1 MVEQNRQNPVVRLET
16 TMGTIRIELWLDKA
30 PITVQNFLTY
40 VNEGF
45 YDGLIFHR
53 LMSNF
58 IVQTGGFEPGMVYR
72 EPTHPTIK
80 NEAAKG
86 LNNRY
91 GTIAMARAYPID
103 SAAAQFFINLVDN
116 PKLDHH
122 GTDPVTFGYAVFGQV
137 IEGMDVLQKMSFIPV
152 GMQGQHHNVPTRDI
166 IITKAAVEET

>member
-1 MVEQNRQNPVVRLET
+1 MTEQNRGNPVVRLET
-16 TMGTIRIELWLDKA
+16 DLGTVRIELWPDKA

-53 LMSNF
+53 VMPNF
-58 IVQTGGFEPGMVYR
+58 IVQAGGFEPGMVYR
-72 EPTHPTIK
+72 EPTYPTIK
-80 NEAAKG
+80 NEADNG
-86 LNNRY
+86 LRNQH

-116 PKLDHH
+116 PKLDHY
-122 GTDPVTFGYAVFGQV
+122 GTDPVAFGYAVFGRV

-152 GMQGQHHNVPTRDI
+152 GMQAQHQNVPTRDI
-166 IITKAAVEET
+166 VIIKAAVEET